1 MFFPCGS
8 HVNLMSG
15 TQCLPISPICLFL
28 YQISTGLY
36 VEPLHNE
43 QQLQHLIA
51 RGDEAAFRIFFDH
64 YTPFIFTFVERL
76 TKSRADAE
84 EIVQDTFMKIW
95 TNRESLPFIEKPVHY
110 CYVIARNK
118 ALDSIRKAARDQ
130 RLLDQVWAN
139 ITTAGDNS
147 LENELTT
154 REYYGLINQ
163 ALSYLPKQKQ
173 LIFQMSRQQGLSHL
187 EISQRLG
194 LSKSRVNNILV
205 EALKHVKS
213 FLDQH
218 SPLLALV
225 FWISTWD
232 R

>member
-1 MFFPCGS
+1 M
-8 HVNLMSG
+8 
-15 TQCLPISPICLFL
+15 
-28 YQISTGLY
+28 Y

-43 QQLQHLIA
+43 KHLQQRIA
-51 RGDEAAFRIFFDH
+51 QGDEAAFRIFFDH
-64 YTPFIFTFVERL
+64 YTPLIFTFVERL

-95 TNRESLPFIEKPVHY
+95 ANRESLPFIEKPAHY

-130 RLLDQVWAN
+130 RLLNHVWAN
-139 ITTAGDNS
+139 IATAADNS
-147 LENELTT
+147 LENELSA
-154 REYYGLINQ
+154 REYYQLVNQ
-163 ALSYLPKQKQ
+163 ALSGLPRQKQ
-173 LIFQMSRQQGLSHL
+173 LVFQMSRQQGLSHL

-218 SPLLALV
+218 SPLLALL
-225 FWISTWD
+225 FWISAWD
-232 R
+232 RLL